1 MRALLAV
8 GAVALLFGLGGFYA
22 ARDVPL
28 FAAANLA
35 IGALCLLAGAA
46 LALRRTAR
54 GGASP
59 AARRLLL
66 VRGAAVA
73 AALALAWACERGA
86 ARTGWV
92 WDLTADRRFTLAPAT
107 VEALRA
113 LPPGLEAT
121 LYSEAG
127 DNRTRSVRL
136 LLDTLAAAG
145 PLAVHGRDLAEAAE
159 EAERYGIA
167 SSETIVLALGDR
179 FELVERPTE
188 GALYEALRRL
198 ATPRESVL
206 YVTRGEGEGRLGD
219 VAEAGYSGL
228 AAALETEGYR
238 LRDLVLPATAEIPAD
253 ASLVLIVG
261 PARALREPSLAAL
274 ERYLVRGG
282 RLVALLE
289 PGVATGLEPL
299 LTGWGFGLPDALV
312 VDPASGPVEGDPPGV
327 DPIVFQFGD
336 HPVTRGLGAGAM
348 MFLRRARPVLP
359 ERKPEPDD
367 ELRALAYSS
376 RRAWLLPDPA
386 ARAPGA
392 EPVQPPGAEEG
403 YVSLAAAGRYPRA
416 HSETRIVVIG
426 DADFASNRNF
436 RALYNADFVLNAVHW
451 AASRESAITRRP
463 KTLTADQF
471 PLTPQQSLGMLYG
484 VGLLVPELC
493 VVAAALAWVRRRS
506 G

>member
-22 ARDVPL
+22 AGDVPL
-28 FAAANLA
+28 FAVANLA
-35 IGALCLLAGAA
+35 IGALCLLAGAL
-46 LALRRTAR
+46 LALRRARR

-66 VRGAAVA
+66 TRVAAVV
-73 AALALAWACERGA
+73 AALVLAWACERGA

-92 WDLTADRRFTLAPAT
+92 WDATADQRFTLAPAT

-113 LPPGLEAT
+113 LPPGLRAT
-121 LYSEAG
+121 LYTDAG
-127 DNRTRSVRL
+127 DNRTRAVRL
-136 LLDTLAAAG
+136 LLDTLARAG
-145 PLAVHGRDLAEAAE
+145 PLEVGSRDLANAAA
-159 EAERYGIA
+159 EAERYGIG
-167 SSETIVLALGDR
+167 SSETIVFALGDR
-179 FELVERPTE
+179 YELAERPTE
-188 GALYEALRRL
+188 GAIYEALRRL
-198 ATPRESVL
+198 ATPQESVL
-206 YVTRGEGEGRLGD
+206 YVTRGEGEGVLGELS
-219 VAEAGYSGL
+219 EAGYSGL

-238 LRDLVLPATAEIPAD
+238 LRDLVLPAAAEIPGD
-253 ASLVLIVG
+253 AALVLIVG
-261 PARALREPSLAAL
+261 PDRALRETSLGAL
-274 ERYLVRGG
+274 ERYLARGG

-289 PGVATGLEPL
+289 PGVETGLEPL
-299 LTGWGFGLPDALV
+299 LAGWGFALPDALV

-336 HPVTRGLGAGAM
+336 HPVTRGLGDNAM
-348 MFLRRARPVLP
+348 VFLRRARPVIP

-376 RRAWLLPDPA
+376 RRAWLLPHPA
-386 ARAPGA
+386 ALAPGA
-392 EPVQPPGAEEG
+392 EPERPSDAEEG
-403 YVSLAAAGRYPRA
+403 YVPLAAAGRYPRPA
-416 HSETRIVVIG
+416 GETRIVAIG
-426 DADFASNRNF
+426 DADFASNHDF

-451 AASRESAITRRP
+451 TASREPAITLRP

-471 PLTPQQSLGMLYG
+471 PLTPQQSLRMLYG

-493 VVAAALAWVRRRS
+493 VVAAALAWLRRRS